1 MRSESFARR
10 HGDGLGASWFRL
22 GNRSRTPTQFNQ
34 TGAWEGHDDLPV
46 GQRLDETL
54 DAVRDLG
61 DLRDQGQKH
70 SHHRVHQLPDGLV
83 CEGAGQPA
91 ATQRSRVIH
100 VVVWCYHCAY
110 SRSGQQI
117 MEVAIRKM
125 GNSQGVLIP
134 KPILAQVGL
143 EGTADLQVRDGVI
156 EIRAIRRNPRE
167 GWADDARRLAEQ
179 GGDAL
184 VWPEVA
190 NKGDD
195 ELVW

>member
-1 MRSESFARR
+1 
-10 HGDGLGASWFRL
+10 
-22 GNRSRTPTQFNQ
+22 
-34 TGAWEGHDDLPV
+34 
-46 GQRLDETL
+46 
-54 DAVRDLG
+54 
-61 DLRDQGQKH
+61 
-70 SHHRVHQLPDGLV
+70 
-83 CEGAGQPA
+83 
-91 ATQRSRVIH
+91 
-100 VVVWCYHCAY
+100 
-110 SRSGQQI
+110 

-156 EIRAIRRNPRE
+156 EIRPLHRNPRE
-167 GWADDARRLAEQ
+167 GWADDARRLALQ

-190 NKGDD
+190 NTGDG